1 VPSRRPILRYCILAF
16 LLIITVAYESAYWR
30 TMIRLNRF
38 DFPTVVMKITSNE
51 IDVQNSSRNIGLQT
65 GDRLIAVNGAPYR
78 GESTLYSAYNH
89 ARVGVPILLEVES
102 AGTVHTIAMRV
113 ALAHASFWDMVANA
127 ILNFLLPA
135 LCLLLGFWVV
145 AVRPH
150 DFLAWLLLALMMT
163 VPQLFESYRIQ
174 GWPAGW
180 REVAMVYH
188 TGLGFMFTITMFFF
202 GRYFPEPFPP
212 ELIWDK
218 VWSIMQWIL
227 VAPYAVFQVLLI
239 AISVSDLDHYQALAP
254 VAHFLSNPFGR
265 VFPRVLPFVLLS
277 TFFAAI
283 FMKYSMSRSADAKR
297 RLKILYWGATIAWTP
312 ALFLT
317 IYAAYLG
324 QMNMDRVAPEW
335 AIIAG
340 FSLLNLFPLTLAYVI
355 VVQKAMDVR
364 VVLRQGLQYTFATSG
379 VRVIQVIAVIVLVIS
394 AVGFLGDPHQSRMLK
409 IGAMLVGIAIT
420 ASIGKLSHNLRV
432 RIDKRFF
439 REAYNA
445 EQVLTELSDQVRSIV
460 EPKSLLQ
467 TVTSRIAETLHVPRI
482 AVLLGTEIYRPAYAL
497 GEGDVSSV
505 EFSRNAGTVKVLQR
519 ENSPAMVYP
528 KDRDS
533 WIYRESDVS
542 EKERSNLSRLE
553 SELLLPLAVR
563 DKLLGF
569 ISLGAKR
576 SEAPYTGTDV
586 RLLKSVAA
594 QTGLALENADLLKT
608 VAEEIAQ
615 RERLN
620 REVEIAREVQ
630 ERLFPQKLP
639 VIAGLD
645 YAGHCRPALGV
656 GGDYYDFLALPQ
668 GHLGVAIGDVSGKGI
683 AAALMMASLQAS
695 LRGEATRGPDNLA
708 AAVAN
713 VNRLVYEASSANRY
727 ATFFYGQYDPANRK
741 FDYVNA
747 GHNPPMVFHCAD
759 QGKDKNA
766 KVTRLEVGGTVVG
779 LLENFAYEQGT
790 VSLQVGDTLVA
801 FTDGISEAMN
811 SADEEWGED
820 RMMAAIQKCDG
831 MNADQLMQQI
841 FVEADKFV
849 AGAKQHD
856 DMTVVILRI
865 MPAMPA

>member
-1 VPSRRPILRYCILAF
+1 
-16 LLIITVAYESAYWR
+16 
-30 TMIRLNRF
+30 MIRLDRF
-38 DFPTVVMKITSNE
+38 DFPTMAMRMASNE
-51 IDVQNSSRNIGLQT
+51 IDVKNSARTIGLQA
-65 GDRLIAVNGAPYR
+65 GDRLLAVNGVPYR
-78 GESTLYSAYNH
+78 GEATLYSAYNH
-89 ARVGVPILLEVES
+89 ARIGVPIILEIESSSGKTRTVALSVES
-102 AGTVHTIAMRV
+102 AQLSLEDKVGT
-113 ALAHASFWDMVANA
+113 A
-127 ILNFLLPA
+127 ILNFVLPA

-150 DFLAWLLLALMMT
+150 DFLAWLLLALMMSI
-163 VPQLFESYRIQ
+163 PQLFENYRVQ

-180 REVAMVYH
+180 RDVGMVYH
-188 TGLGFMFTITMFFF
+188 AGLGYMFTIIMFLF

-212 ELIWDK
+212 DRIWDK
-218 VWSIMQWIL
+218 VWKFIQW
-227 VAPYAVFQVLLI
+227 VFAAPYAVFLVLMI
-239 AISVSDLDHYQALAP
+239 VVSVADLEHYQAFTAIVHHIPNALGA
-254 VAHFLSNPFGR
+254 V
-265 VFPRVLPFVLLS
+265 PFVLVS

-283 FMKYSMSRSADAKR
+283 FMKYSMSSSPDAKR
-297 RLKILYWGATIAWTP
+297 RLRILYWGATIAWTP
-312 ALFLT
+312 GLVIAS
-317 IYAAYLG
+317 YAAFLG
-324 QMNMDRVAPEW
+324 QKNIDRVVPEW
-335 AIIAG
+335 AVLVG
-340 FSLLNLFPLTLAYVI
+340 FSLLIIFPLTLAYVI

-364 VVLRQGLQYTFATSG
+364 VALRQGLQYTFATSG
-379 VRVIQVIAVIVLVIS
+379 VRVIQIIAVIVLVIS
-394 AVGFLGDPHQSRMLK
+394 AVGFLGDPNHSRALK
-409 IGAMLVGIAIT
+409 IAAMLIGIAIM
-420 ASIGKLSHNLRV
+420 ASIGKLSHKLRV

-439 REAYNA
+439 REAYNT
-445 EQVLTELSDQVRSIV
+445 EQVLTDLSDQVRSMV

-482 AVLLGTEIYRPAYAL
+482 AVLLGQETYRPAYAL
-497 GEGDVSSV
+497 GEGDLSDV
-505 EFSRNAGTVKVLQR
+505 EFARTAGTVKVLQR
-519 ENSPAMVYP
+519 EKSPAMVYP

-533 WIYRESDVS
+533 WIYRDSDVS
-542 EKERSNLSRLE
+542 EKERRDLSRLE

-594 QTGLALENADLLKT
+594 QTGLALDNADLLKT
-608 VAEEIAQ
+608 VAEEVAN

-639 VIAGLD
+639 AIAGLD
-645 YAGHCRPALGV
+645 YAGYCRPALGV

-695 LRGEATRGPDNLA
+695 LRGEATRAPDNLA

-727 ATFFYGQYDPANRK
+727 ATFFYGQYDPATRK
-741 FDYVNA
+741 FNYVNA
-747 GHNPPMVFHCAD
+747 GHNPPMVFHCSDGNGAL
-759 QGKDKNA
+759 
-766 KVTRLEVGGTVVG
+766 TRLEVGGTVVG
-779 LLENFAYEQGT
+779 LLESFAYEQGS
-790 VSLQVGDTLVA
+790 VSLQAGDTLVA

-820 RMMAAIQKCDG
+820 RLMVAIQQCDG
-831 MNADQLMQQI
+831 MNANQLMQQI

-856 DMTVVILRI
+856 DMTIVILKVL
-865 MPAMPA
+865 

>member
-1 VPSRRPILRYCILAF
+1 MPSKRPIFRYLLLAF
-16 LLIITVAYESAYWR
+16 LLLITVAYEGAYWR
-30 TMIRLNRF
+30 TMLRLHRF
-38 DFPTVVMKITSNE
+38 DFPTIAMKAATDQL
-51 IDVQNSSRNIGLQT
+51 DVKNSSRHSGLQD
-65 GDRLIAVNGAPYR
+65 GDRLLAVNGIPYR
-78 GESTLYSAYNH
+78 GAATLYSAYHH
-89 ARVGVPILLEVES
+89 AQVGVPILLEVES
-102 AGTVHTIAMRV
+102 KGTIRTV
-113 ALAHASFWDMVANA
+113 ALPVNLAHSSFWGEVANA

-163 VPQLFESYRIQ
+163 IPQLFENFIVQ

-188 TGLGFMFTITMFFF
+188 AGLGFMFTITMFFF
-202 GRYFPEPFPP
+202 GRYFPEPFPS
-212 ELIWDK
+212 ERIWDK
-218 VWSIMQWIL
+218 VWKIMQWVL
-227 VAPYAVFQVLLI
+227 VAPYAVLQTV
-239 AISVSDLDHYQALAP
+239 AIIIFVGDLDHYQAVAP
-254 VAHFLSNPFGR
+254 LTRFLSNPFSR
-265 VFPRVLPFVLLS
+265 IVPFVLIS

-283 FMKYSMSRSADAKR
+283 FMKYSISKSADVKR
-297 RLKILYWGATIAWTP
+297 RLRILYWGATVAWTP
-312 ALFLT
+312 AFF
-317 IYAAYLG
+317 IVVYAAFLG
-324 QMNMDRVAPEW
+324 QTNMDRVVPEW
-335 AIIAG
+335 AVIIG

-364 VVLRQGLQYTFATSG
+364 VVVRQGLQYTFATSG
-379 VRVIQVIAVIVLVIS
+379 VRVIQVIAIIVLIVA
-394 AVGFLGDPHQSRMLK
+394 AVGFLGDSGHSRILK
-409 IGAMLVGIAIT
+409 IAAMLAGVAIF
-420 ASIGKLSHNLRV
+420 ASIGKLAHGLRG
-432 RIDKRFF
+432 RIDRRFF

-445 EQVLTELSDQVRSIV
+445 EQVLTELSEQVRSMV

-467 TVTSRIAETLHVPRI
+467 TVASRIAETLHVPRI
-482 AVLLGTEIYRPAYAL
+482 AVLLGNEIYRPAYAL
-497 GEGDVSSV
+497 GEGDVSSI
-505 EFSRNAGTVKVLQR
+505 EFARTTGTVKILQR
-519 ENSPAMVYP
+519 EKAPAMVYP

-533 WIYRESDVS
+533 WIYRDSGVS
-542 EKERSNLSRLE
+542 EKERNDLSRLQ

-576 SEAPYTGTDV
+576 SEEPYTGTDV

-594 QTGLALENADLLKT
+594 QTGLALENADLMRT
-608 VAEEIAQ
+608 VAEEVAQ

-639 VIAGLD
+639 PISGLD
-645 YAGHCRPALGV
+645 YAGYCRPALGV

-695 LRGEATRGPDNLA
+695 LRGEATRGPENLA
-708 AAVAN
+708 AAIGN
-713 VNRLVYEASSANRY
+713 INRLVYEASSANRY
-727 ATFFYGQYDPANRK
+727 ATFFYGQYDPATRK

-747 GHNPPMVFHCAD
+747 GHNPPMVFHCAGNEKD
-759 QGKDKNA
+759 QSA

-779 LLENFAYEQGT
+779 LLESFAYEQGS
-790 VSLQVGDTLVA
+790 VSLQAGDTLVA

-811 SADEEWGED
+811 SADDEWGEE
-820 RMMAAIQKCDG
+820 RMMMAIEQCDS
-831 MNADQLMQQI
+831 MNANQLMQQI

-856 DMTVVILRI
+856 DMTVVILRVL
-865 MPAMPA
+865 

>member
-1 VPSRRPILRYCILAF
+1 MPSRRPILLYCVLVF
-16 LLIITVAYESAYWR
+16 LLVITVTYEVAYWR
-30 TMIRLNRF
+30 TMIRLDRF
-38 DFPTVVMKITSNE
+38 DFPTVAMSMASNE
-51 IDVQNSSRNIGLQT
+51 IDVKDSARYIGLQT
-65 GDRLIAVNGAPYR
+65 GDRLLAVNGTPYR
-78 GESTLYSAYNH
+78 GEATLYSAYNH
-89 ARVGVPILLEVES
+89 AHIGIPIVLEVES
-102 AGTVHTIAMRV
+102 SGKIRTIALPV
-113 ALAHASFWDMVANA
+113 KSAQQDLEGEIGNA
-127 ILNFLLPA
+127 IFNFLLPA

-150 DFLAWLLLALMMT
+150 DFLAWLLLALMMS
-163 VPQLFESYRIQ
+163 VPQLFENYRVQ

-180 REVAMVYH
+180 REIAMVYH
-188 TGLGFMFTITMFFF
+188 AGLGYMFTIIMFFF

-212 ELIWDK
+212 DRIWDK
-218 VWSIMQWIL
+218 VWMVMQWVL
-227 VAPYAVFQVLLI
+227 TVPYAVFLI
-239 AISVSDLDHYQALAP
+239 LMIVISVADLEHYQAFTAIVHHVPSALGG
-254 VAHFLSNPFGR
+254 V
-265 VFPRVLPFVLLS
+265 VPFVLVS

-283 FMKYSMSRSADAKR
+283 FMKYSMSSSADAKR
-297 RLKILYWGATIAWTP
+297 RLRILYWGATIAWVPGLVITS
-312 ALFLT
+312 
-317 IYAAYLG
+317 YAAFLG
-324 QMNMDRVAPEW
+324 QKNMDRVVPEW
-335 AIIAG
+335 AILVG

-379 VRVIQVIAVIVLVIS
+379 VRVIQMIAVIILVVS
-394 AVGFLGDPHQSRMLK
+394 AVAFLGNTGHSQTLK
-409 IGAMLVGIAIT
+409 IAAMLIGVAIL
-420 ASIGKLSHNLRV
+420 ASIGKLARELRV

-445 EQVLTELSDQVRSIV
+445 EQVLTELSEQVRSMV
-460 EPKSLLQ
+460 EPQSLLQ

-482 AVLLGTEIYRPAYAL
+482 AVLLGSEIYRPAYAF
-497 GEGDVSSV
+497 GGGDVSSV
-505 EFSRNAGTVKVLQR
+505 EFSRTAGTVKVLQR
-519 ENSPAMVYP
+519 ENAPAMVYP

-542 EKERSNLSRLE
+542 EKERDDLSRLK

-576 SEAPYTGTDV
+576 SEEPYTGTDV

-594 QTGLALENADLLKT
+594 QTGLALENAELLRT
-608 VAEEIAQ
+608 VAEEVAQ

-639 VIAGLD
+639 IIAGLD

-656 GGDYYDFLALPQ
+656 GGDYYDFLALPH

-727 ATFFYGQYDPANRK
+727 ATFFYGQYDPATRK

-747 GHNPPMVFHCAD
+747 GHNPPMVFHCS
-759 QGKDKNA
+759 DKNA

-779 LLENFAYEQGT
+779 LLESFAYEQGS
-790 VSLQVGDTLVA
+790 VSLQAGDTLVA

-820 RMMAAIQKCDG
+820 RLMTAIQQCDG
-831 MNADQLMQQI
+831 MNANQLMGQI

-856 DMTVVILRI
+856 DMTVVILKVTDS
-865 MPAMPA
+865 A

>member
-1 VPSRRPILRYCILAF
+1 VPSKRPTLRYLILAF
-16 LLIITVAYESAYWR
+16 LLVITVAYEGAYWR
-30 TMIRLNRF
+30 TMLRLGRF
-38 DFPTVVMKITSNE
+38 DFPTIAMKVAS
-51 IDVQNSSRNIGLQT
+51 DQVDAKNSSRHAGLQN
-65 GDRLIAVNGAPYR
+65 GDRLLAVNGVPYR
-78 GESTLYSAYNH
+78 GEATLYSAYNH
-89 ARVGVPILLEVES
+89 ARLGVPILLQVES
-102 AGTVHTIAMRV
+102 KGTIHTIALPV
-113 ALAHASFWDMVANA
+113 ALAHSSFWEKVATA

-150 DFLAWLLLALMMT
+150 DSLAWLLLALMMT
-163 VPQLFESYRIQ
+163 IPQLFENYVVQ

-188 TGLGFMFTITMFFF
+188 ASLGFMFTIIMFFF

-212 ELIWDK
+212 ERIWDK
-218 VWSIMQWIL
+218 VWKIMQWTL
-227 VAPYAVFQVLLI
+227 VTPVAVLQSLAI
-239 AISVSDLDHYQALAP
+239 IISVGELDHYQA
-254 VAHFLSNPFGR
+254 VASLTRYLSNPFIR
-265 VFPRVLPFVLLS
+265 IVPFVLIS

-283 FMKYSMSRSADAKR
+283 FMKYSISKSADVKR
-297 RLKILYWGATIAWTP
+297 RLRILYWGATIAWTP
-312 ALFLT
+312 AFFIT
-317 IYAAYLG
+317 VYATYLG
-324 QMNMDRVAPEW
+324 QTNIDRVVPEW
-335 AIIAG
+335 VVIIG

-379 VRVIQVIAVIVLVIS
+379 VRVIQMIAVIVLVVA
-394 AVGFLGDPHQSRMLK
+394 AVGFLGDSGHSRVLK
-409 IGAMLVGIAIT
+409 IGAMLVGIAILG
-420 ASIGKLSHNLRV
+420 SIGRVSHNLRV

-445 EQVLTELSDQVRSIV
+445 EQVLTELSEQVRSMV

-467 TVTSRIAETLHVPRI
+467 TVASRIAETLHVPRI
-482 AVLLGTEIYRPAYAL
+482 AVLLGNEIYRPAYAL

-505 EFSRNAGTVKVLQR
+505 EFSRATGTVKVLQR
-519 ENSPAMVYP
+519 EKAPAMVYP

-542 EKERSNLSRLE
+542 EKERADLSRLE

-576 SEAPYTGTDV
+576 SEEPYTGTDV

-594 QTGLALENADLLKT
+594 QTGLALENADLMRT
-608 VAEEIAQ
+608 VAEEVAQ

-630 ERLFPQKLP
+630 ERLFPQTLP
-639 VIAGLD
+639 PIAGLD

-695 LRGEATRGPDNLA
+695 LRGEATRGPENLA
-708 AAVAN
+708 VAIGN
-713 VNRLVYEASSANRY
+713 INRLVYEASSANRY
-727 ATFFYGQYDPANRK
+727 ATFFYGQYDPATRK
-741 FDYVNA
+741 FNYVNA
-747 GHNPPMVFHCAD
+747 GHNPPMIFHCSD
-759 QGKDKNA
+759 QNA
-766 KVTRLEVGGTVVG
+766 KVIRLEVGGTVVG
-779 LLENFAYEQGT
+779 LLESFAYEQGS
-790 VSLQVGDTLVA
+790 VSLQTGDTLVA

-820 RMMAAIQKCDG
+820 RMMAAIKQCDG

-841 FVEADKFV
+841 FLEADKFV

-856 DMTVVILRI
+856 DMTVVILRVL
-865 MPAMPA
+865 

>member
-1 VPSRRPILRYCILAF
+1 VPSKRPTLRYLILTF
-16 LLIITVAYESAYWR
+16 LLVITVAYEGAYWR
-30 TMIRLNRF
+30 TMLRLHRF
-38 DFPTVVMKITSNE
+38 DFPIVAMKPASNE
-51 IDVQNSSRNIGLQT
+51 LDAKNSSTRVDLKT
-65 GDRLIAVNGAPYR
+65 GDRLLAVNGVPYR
-78 GESTLYSAYNH
+78 GEATLYSAFNR
-89 ARVGVPILLEVES
+89 ARLGVPILLEVES
-102 AGTVHTIAMRV
+102 KGSIRTV
-113 ALAHASFWDMVANA
+113 ALPVTPTHASFWEKVASA

-163 VPQLFESYRIQ
+163 IPQLFENYIVQ
-174 GWPAGW
+174 GWPVGW
-180 REVAMVYH
+180 RELAMVYH
-188 TGLGFMFTITMFFF
+188 STLGYAFTITMFFF

-212 ELIWDK
+212 ERIWDK
-218 VWSIMQWIL
+218 VWKIMQWVL
-227 VAPYAVFQVLLI
+227 VAPFAVLQSLAI
-239 AISVSDLDHYQALAP
+239 IISVGELDHYQAVAP
-254 VAHFLSNPFGR
+254 LTRYFSNPFIR
-265 VFPRVLPFVLLS
+265 IVPFALIS

-283 FMKYSMSRSADAKR
+283 FMKYSISKSADVKR
-297 RLKILYWGATIAWTP
+297 RLRILYWGATVAWTP
-312 ALFLT
+312 AFF
-317 IYAAYLG
+317 IAVYASFLG
-324 QMNMDRVAPEW
+324 QTKMDRVVPEW
-335 AIIAG
+335 AVIIG

-379 VRVIQVIAVIVLVIS
+379 VRIIQIIAVIVLVIA
-394 AVGFLGDPHQSRMLK
+394 AVGFLGDSGHSRVLK
-409 IGAMLVGIAIT
+409 IGAMLVGIAILG
-420 ASIGKLSHNLRV
+420 SIGRVSHNLRV

-445 EQVLTELSDQVRSIV
+445 EQVLTELSEQVRSMV

-467 TVTSRIAETLHVPRI
+467 TVASRIAETLHVPRI
-482 AVLLGTEIYRPAYAL
+482 AVLLGNEIYRPAYAL

-505 EFSRNAGTVKVLQR
+505 EFSRATGTVKVLQR
-519 ENSPAMVYP
+519 EKAPAMVYP

-542 EKERSNLSRLE
+542 EKERADLSRLE

-576 SEAPYTGTDV
+576 SEEPYTGTDV

-594 QTGLALENADLLKT
+594 QTGLALENADLMRT
-608 VAEEIAQ
+608 VAEEVAQ

-630 ERLFPQKLP
+630 ERLFPQTLP
-639 VIAGLD
+639 PITGLD

-695 LRGEATRGPDNLA
+695 LRGEATRGPENLA
-708 AAVAN
+708 VAIGN
-713 VNRLVYEASSANRY
+713 INRLVYEASSANRY
-727 ATFFYGQYDPANRK
+727 ATFFYGQYDPATRK

-747 GHNPPMVFHCAD
+747 GHNPPMIFHCSD
-759 QGKDKNA
+759 HNA
-766 KVTRLEVGGTVVG
+766 KVTRLDVGGTVVG
-779 LLENFAYEQGT
+779 LLESFAYEQGS
-790 VSLQVGDTLVA
+790 VSLQTGDTLVA

-820 RMMAAIQKCDG
+820 RMMAAIKQCDG

-841 FVEADKFV
+841 FLEADKFV

-856 DMTVVILRI
+856 DMTVVILRVL
-865 MPAMPA
+865 